1 LTIDRQFKYNL
12 DDALPN
18 WQLAAASIMPGIGS
32 TKLMSG
38 RDCREKVSERV
49 RKCVCACVCEG
60 KRERVSEVK
69 KIIKNFFSR
78 WSPQSFSAH
87 PIRVNGPTMKG
98 LKS

>member
-1 LTIDRQFKYNL
+1 
-12 DDALPN
+12 
-18 WQLAAASIMPGIGS
+18 M
-32 TKLMSG
+32 
-38 RDCREKVSERV
+38 SERV

-60 KRERVSEVK
+60 ERVSEVK

-78 WSPQSFSAH
+78 WSPQSFLAH